1 MEHIRNLD
9 EISYILT
16 ARVEFDEFMAVTAQ
30 AGSPPPGVKPPVAET
45 FWGLMDVETIPNFI
59 P

>member
-16 ARVEFDEFMAVTAQ
+16 ARVEQAEFMAAAAQ
-30 AGSPPPGVKPPVAET
+30 AESPPPGVKPPVAEA
-45 FWGLMDVETIPNFI
+45 F
-59 P
+59 